1 MASDRPAGE
10 RAMIQRMRDSQ
21 WGRQLREQATP
32 RAMAGLAALVIILA
46 VWGLGELSANVSSLR
61 QDVEELQRAQRLELS
76 LLSDQNWLEQAADLQ
91 AQLQQTQ
98 AGFWEGDTNGIVAA
112 QLQGAVERAARNAEL
127 TRVRVNVETA
137 PDSLGA
143 QAQTFEVSLTARDTD
158 GQFLALFQELSRTEN
173 QLMITRFDWRR
184 SNGALDIRLQAPAR
198 IGPQEA
204 AS

>member
-1 MASDRPAGE
+1 
-10 RAMIQRMRDSQ
+10 MIQRMRDSQ

-32 RAMAGLAALVIILA
+32 RAMAGLSALVIILA

-127 TRVRVNVETA
+127 TRVRVNVESA

-173 QLMITRFDWRR
+173 QLVITRFDWRR

-198 IGPQEA
+198 IGPQEP

>member
-1 MASDRPAGE
+1 
-10 RAMIQRMRDSQ
+10 MIQRMRDSQ

-127 TRVRVNVETA
+127 TRVRVNVESA

-173 QLMITRFDWRR
+173 QLVITRFDWRR

>member
-1 MASDRPAGE
+1 
-10 RAMIQRMRDSQ
+10 MIQRMRDSQ

>member
-1 MASDRPAGE
+1 
-10 RAMIQRMRDSQ
+10 MIQRMRDSQ

-127 TRVRVNVETA
+127 TRVRVNVESA

-173 QLMITRFDWRR
+173 QLVITRFDWRR

-198 IGPQEA
+198 IGPQEP

>member
-1 MASDRPAGE
+1 
-10 RAMIQRMRDSQ
+10 MIQRMRDSQ

-127 TRVRVNVETA
+127 TRVRVNVESA

-143 QAQTFEVSLTARDTD
+143 QAQSFEVSLTARDTD

-173 QLMITRFDWRR
+173 QLVITRFDWRR

>member
-1 MASDRPAGE
+1 
-10 RAMIQRMRDSQ
+10 MIQRMRDSQ

-127 TRVRVNVETA
+127 TRVRVNVESA

-173 QLMITRFDWRR
+173 QLVITRFDWRR

-198 IGPQEA
+198 IGTQEP